1 MQKIFRTL
9 LIIAMLI
16 TAYLLVLA
24 WQRDYAGTSPVVVN
38 PSPHSTSDSHL
49 VGGVAVN
56 SDLPVVNVPSQ
67 QQQTTTQLIEVT
79 TDRYEI
85 KIDPVGGDIV
95 YLALKDHDATK
106 NSNEPFVLFEEGAG
120 RTYVAQSL
128 LGGRDGIDNN
138 ERAVYRSPQSRYQLV
153 GDTLTV
159 PLTYDADGVTIQ
171 KNYTFSNDYPI
182 KLGHTIVNTS
192 SKDWQGQLFV
202 QLKRDNSKD
211 PGLADKGMMGMATYL
226 GGAWGVPDRS
236 YNKLKFGDF
245 NDQKITQ
252 SSQNGWVA
260 LLQHYF
266 VSAWAP
272 GNHAPRF
279 FSRSDGGMNYIGY
292 HTDVSVGAGKQ
303 LTLEDTLYAGPKV
316 QSQLTQV
323 AEGLDKTVDYGVFWP
338 ISKPIFLLL
347 QSIHS
352 FLGNWGWSIIA
363 LTLIIK
369 SCLLWISNKSYYSM
383 AKMRL
388 ITPRLQKLKEDFGD
402 DKMRMSQEM
411 MRIYKEEKV
420 NPLAG
425 CLPVFLQM
433 PIFLALY
440 WVLVES
446 VELRHAP
453 WILWINDLSS
463 MDPWFVLPII
473 MGGTMYAQQLLN
485 PQPSDPMQAK
495 VMRLLPII
503 FTVFMLFFP
512 AGLVLYWTVNNL
524 YSMAQQHIVN
534 KKVEKQ
540 FKKRETKVLS

>member
-24 WQRDYAGTSPVVVN
+24 WQKDYGGAPTQTQVPIQ
-38 PSPHSTSDSHL
+38 TTASDL
-49 VGGVAVN
+49 AVGG
-56 SDLPVVNVPSQ
+56 DLPVVSTAQAAGTSQ
-67 QQQTTTQLIEVT
+67 ALIDVE
-79 TDRYEI
+79 TDRYQL

-95 YLALKDHDATK
+95 HIALKDHDATK
-106 NSNEPFVLFEEGAG
+106 NSDEPFVLLEQGAG

-128 LGGRDGIDNN
+128 LGGRDGIDGAS
-138 ERAVYRSPQSRYQLV
+138 RAVYDSPKSSYQLV

-159 PLTYDADGVTIQ
+159 PLTYKKDGLTVQ
-171 KNYTFSNDYPI
+171 KVYTFGKDYPI
-182 KLGHTIVNTS
+182 KLSHTINNNS
-192 SKDWQGQLFV
+192 NQDWQGELFV
-202 QLKRDNSKD
+202 QLKRDSSKD

-226 GGAWGVPDRS
+226 GGAWGVPDKP
-236 YNKLKFGDF
+236 YNKLKFSNF
-245 NDQKITQ
+245 NESKITQ

-260 LLQHYF
+260 MLQHYF
-266 VSAWAP
+266 VSAWTP
-272 GNHAPRF
+272 TNYTPRF

-292 HTDVSVGAGKQ
+292 QSGVHVGAGKQ

-316 QSQLTQV
+316 QSELKQV
-323 AEGLDKTVDYGVFWP
+323 AEGLEKTVDYGVFWP

-388 ITPRLQKLKEDFGD
+388 IAPRLQKLKEELGD

-425 CLPVFLQM
+425 CLPVLLQM
-433 PIFLALY
+433 PVFLALY

-453 WILWINDLSS
+453 WILWISDLSS

-485 PQPSDPMQAK
+485 PQPADPMQAK
-495 VMRLLPII
+495 VMRLLPVI

-524 YSMAQQHIVN
+524 YSMIQQHIVN

-540 FKKRETKVLS
+540 FKKRQTKVLS